1 MESFLDK
8 LLIDQSKHHDL
19 VNELVGDLSS
29 HFLVPLSLFFLDKLL
44 NCGKLVR
51 IFGLAHDV

>member
-8 LLIDQSKHHDL
+8 LLIDQSEHHDL
-19 VNELVGDLSS
+19 VNELVGDLSC

-44 NCGKLVR
+44 NCGELVG